1 MWAGTLATIPAGWN
15 LCDGNNGTPDLRS
28 RFVMGAAA
36 AANPGGTGGASTHS
50 HAFTQPTAANESA
63 HTHTYTQV
71 PNHVHV
77 ENINTATTG
86 GAVGFPALKDTSTSG
101 SEATGLSTANPTGGV
116 ATGTTNAGSAHA
128 HTISGGAV
136 ADGANVP
143 PYYALAFIQKA

>member
-1 MWAGTLATIPAGWN
+1 MQAKQLAGSA
-15 LCDGNNGTPDLRS
+15 
-28 RFVMGAAA
+28 
-36 AANPGGTGGASTHS
+36 THS
-50 HAFTQPTAANESA
+50 HGFSPPSAASESA

-116 ATGTTNAGSAHA
+116 ATGTTAAGSG
-128 HTISGGAV
+128 HTHTLSGGAV
-136 ADGANVP
+136 ADGSTSP
-143 PYYALAFIQKA
+143 PSITAFMWERTA